1 VFTSFSLK
9 LALRWLS
16 AAIGH
21 FAPYTVQYL
30 YDKANKKA
38 LVKVLQTWQI
48 EQGEIARLDEII
60 EKPTEDTIVKK
71 IDIPDTEIESLFEL
85 LGQIKRE
92 EESLQKKKEQ
102 ANGMFDEYI
111 KDYA

>member
-60 EKPTEDTIVKK
+60 EKPTTIVKK